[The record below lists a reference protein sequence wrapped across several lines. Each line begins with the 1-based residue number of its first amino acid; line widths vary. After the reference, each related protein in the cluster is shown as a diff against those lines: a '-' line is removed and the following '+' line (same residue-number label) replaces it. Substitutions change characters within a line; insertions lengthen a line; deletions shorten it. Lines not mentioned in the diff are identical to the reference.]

1 MYSSQRQGQWHRWP
15 KRQGLDQRSDGGI
28 KTLQAES
35 DESKLPLIE
44 KDFAAAQNAELKA
57 QLGLICAAV
66 LLRSADKTKCLIAA
80 TLVAQSGQANTKTVW
95 LEYGCVL
102 ASGNGKDMEDHGV
115 RHRVAIQVGMLRY
128 NFWMIPTRNF
138 GTVQTFF
145 SIALAGVLAMVTP
158 ANAEEVPFVTS
169 PDNVTLEM
177 LNMAGVK
184 RGDHV
189 LDLGSGDGRIVILAA
204 KRFGATG
211 LGVELDPAL
220 VRLSN
225 THARNAGVA
234 QRAEFREQDLFKTD
248 LSSATVITM
257 YLLPEVNLQLRPALL
272 ALKPGTRLVSHDWDM
287 GDWAPDRTT
296 VLPVPD
302 KKVGFE
308 KSSKVHLWVVPA
320 RLDGLWCGTA
330 VGTTLRLAQKYQAI
344 TGTLALRD
352 RSWVLVGQISGTEVR
367 ALSGWQGALALQA
380 RGDGELRVASSRGEL
395 ALARGQTFR
404 RASADS
410 CK

>member
-1 MYSSQRQGQWHRWP
+1 MISTHVSR
-15 KRQGLDQRSDGGI
+15 
-28 KTLQAES
+28 TA
-35 DESKLPLIE
+35 
-44 KDFAAAQNAELKA
+44 
-57 QLGLICAAV
+57 
-66 LLRSADKTKCLIAA
+66 
-80 TLVAQSGQANTKTVW
+80 KTV
-95 LEYGCVL
+95 
-102 ASGNGKDMEDHGV
+102 
-115 RHRVAIQVGMLRY
+115 
-128 NFWMIPTRNF
+128 
-138 GTVQTFF
+138 F
-145 SIALAGVLAMVTP
+145 SIALAGVLATANP
-158 ANAEEVPFVTS
+158 AANEEVPFVTS

-177 LNMAGVK
+177 LNIAGVK
-184 RGDHV
+184 RGDYV

-225 THARNAGVA
+225 AHAHSAGVA

-248 LSSATVITM
+248 LSRATVITM

-287 GDWAPDRTT
+287 GDWTPDRTT

-302 KKVGFE
+302 KKVGLE
-308 KSSKVHLWVVPA
+308 KSSKVHLWIVPA

-330 VGTTLRLAQKYQAI
+330 TGTTLRFVQQYQAI

-352 RSWVLVGQISGTEVR
+352 RSRGLVGQISGTVIR
-367 ALSGWQGALALQA
+367 AVGGKQGAMQLQA
-380 RGDGELRVASSRGEL
+380 QGEGELRVASSRGEL
-395 ALARGQTFR
+395 ALPQRQTFR
-404 RASADS
+404 RASVAS